1 MNMRFHTRAK
11 AQFLIAFIAALKGRS
26 STGKGELSMNRVAIL
41 LVSAL
46 LLAGTTLAQESAPKE
61 KVRTFTFTQDEPV
74 TMMAPFGMM
83 QREALPEGKIEFFS
97 AEMAGAGEVVTAAP
111 YTATATTES
120 TQVLADG
127 NKIVNKT
134 SSFVARDSQGRT
146 RRETDLRR
154 IGTMQ
159 VDSPKMVFINDP
171 TTHTQYIF
179 TPGGGEA
186 TKVVRSEGTWKEGPQ
201 IIDLRGMRERRMKEN
216 VIVNVQG
223 AREGQQSKESAEQVK
238 HEDLG
243 TQTIEGV
250 SAQGKRE
257 TVTIPAGQIGNER
270 PIEMVT
276 ETWFSPE
283 LHTMVLRKH
292 SDPRVGESTYRLTD
306 IKRNEPDAA
315 LFQPPPGTKV
325 SIERSLEVHREV
337 APSKE

>member
-1 MNMRFHTRAK
+1 
-11 AQFLIAFIAALKGRS
+11 
-26 STGKGELSMNRVAIL
+26 MNRIAIL
-41 LVSAL
+41 LAGAL
-46 LLAGTTLAQESAPKE
+46 LLAGTAVAQESAPKE
-61 KVRTFTFTQDEPV
+61 KRTFTFTQDEPI

-83 QREALPEGKIEFFS
+83 QYERMPEGKIEFFS
-97 AEMAGAGEVVTAAP
+97 AEMAGAGEVITNAP

-127 NKIVNKT
+127 NRIVSKT

-146 RRETDLRR
+146 RRETDLHR

-171 TTHTQYIF
+171 TKHTQYIF

-186 TKVVRSEGTWKEGPQ
+186 TKVIRNEGNWKEGPQ
-201 IIDLRGMRERRMKEN
+201 IIDLRGTRERALKEKLM
-216 VIVNVQG
+216 VTMQ
-223 AREGQQSKESAEQVK
+223 AAHEGQQSKESSEQVK

-270 PIEMVT
+270 PIEIVT
-276 ETWFSPE
+276 ETWFSPD

-292 SDPRVGESTYRLTD
+292 SDPRLGDSTYRLTD

-315 LFQPPPGTKV
+315 LFQPPAGAKV

>member
-1 MNMRFHTRAK
+1 MNRISILLF
-11 AQFLIAFIAALKGRS
+11 AAL
-26 STGKGELSMNRVAIL
+26 M
-41 LVSAL
+41 
-46 LLAGTTLAQESAPKE
+46 LAGSAAAQEAAPKE
-61 KVRTFTFTQDEPV
+61 KVRTFTFTQNDPI

-83 QREALPEGKIEFFS
+83 QYERMPEGKIEFFS
-97 AEMAGAGEVVTAAP
+97 AEMAGGGEVVTAAH

-127 NKIVNKT
+127 NRIVNKT
-134 SSFVARDSQGRT
+134 SSFVARDSQGRM
-146 RRETDLRR
+146 RRETDLHR

-159 VDSPKMVFINDP
+159 VDSPKTVFINDP

-179 TPGGGEA
+179 TPGGEA
-186 TKVVRSEGTWKEGPQ
+186 TKVVRSQGTWKEGPQ
-201 IIDLRGMRERRMKEN
+201 IIDLRNGKGERHVNEK

-223 AREGQQSKESAEQVK
+223 AHERQQSKESSEQVK

-257 TVTIPAGQIGNER
+257 TVTIPAGQIGNEK
-270 PIEMVT
+270 PIEIVT

-292 SDPRVGESTYRLTD
+292 SDPRLGDSTYRLTD

-325 SIERSLEVHREV
+325 SVEPLLELHKEM

>member
-1 MNMRFHTRAK
+1 
-11 AQFLIAFIAALKGRS
+11 
-26 STGKGELSMNRVAIL
+26 V
-41 LVSAL
+41 
-46 LLAGTTLAQESAPKE
+46 AQESAPKIQA
-61 KVRTFTFTQDEPV
+61 RTFTFTQDEPI
-74 TMMAPFGMM
+74 TMVAPFGMM
-83 QREALPEGKIEFFS
+83 QYERIPEGKIEFFS

-127 NKIVNKT
+127 NRIVNKT

-186 TKVVRSEGTWKEGPQ
+186 TKVIRSEGNWKEGPQ
-201 IIDLRGMRERRMKEN
+201 IIDLRATRERRMKEK
-216 VIVNVQG
+216 VVVNVQG
-223 AREGQQSKESAEQVK
+223 AHEGQQSKESAEQVK

-257 TVTIPAGQIGNER
+257 TVTIPAGEIGNER

-292 SDPRVGESTYRLTD
+292 SDPRMGESTYRLTD
-306 IKRNEPDAA
+306 IKRNEPDAS
-315 LFQPPPGTKV
+315 LFQAPAGAKLRSEPV
-325 SIERSLEVHREV
+325 IELHRET
-337 APSKE
+337 APPKE

>member
-1 MNMRFHTRAK
+1 
-11 AQFLIAFIAALKGRS
+11 
-26 STGKGELSMNRVAIL
+26 MNRIAIL
-41 LVSAL
+41 LAGAL
-46 LLAGTTLAQESAPKE
+46 LLAGSLAAQQSAQKE
-61 KVRTFTFTQDEPV
+61 KVRTFTFTQDEPI

-83 QREALPEGKIEFFS
+83 QYERVPEGKIEFFS
-97 AEMAGAGEVVTAAP
+97 AEMAGAGEIVTAAP

-146 RRETDLRR
+146 RRETDLHR

-159 VDSPKMVFINDP
+159 VDSPKTVFINDP
-171 TTHTQYIF
+171 TAHTQYIF
-179 TPGGGEA
+179 TPGGEA
-186 TKVVRSEGTWKEGPQ
+186 TKVIRSNSTWKEEPQ
-201 IIDLRGMRERRMKEN
+201 IIDLRGNDLRSGKGERHINEKVMEQVIVKVGGPHDPQQRKEN
-216 VIVNVQG
+216 N
-223 AREGQQSKESAEQVK
+223 EQIK

-257 TVTIPAGQIGNER
+257 TVTIPAGEIGNER
-270 PIEMVT
+270 PIEIVT

-292 SDPRVGESTYRLTD
+292 SDPRLGDSTYRLTD

-325 SIERSLEVHREV
+325 SVEPMLELHKES

>member
-1 MNMRFHTRAK
+1 
-11 AQFLIAFIAALKGRS
+11 
-26 STGKGELSMNRVAIL
+26 MNRIAIL
-41 LVSAL
+41 LAGAL
-46 LLAGTTLAQESAPKE
+46 LLAGSLAAQESAPKE
-61 KVRTFTFTQDEPV
+61 KVRTFTFTQNEPI

-83 QREALPEGKIEFFS
+83 QYERMAEGKIELFS
-97 AEMAGAGEVVTAAP
+97 AEMAGAGEVVTSAP

-127 NKIVNKT
+127 NRIVNKT
-134 SSFVARDSQGRT
+134 SSFVARDSQGRM
-146 RRETDLRR
+146 RRETDLHR

-159 VDSPKMVFINDP
+159 VDSPKTVFINDP

-179 TPGGGEA
+179 TPGGEA
-186 TKVVRSEGTWKEGPQ
+186 TKVVRSQGTWKEGPQ
-201 IIDLRGMRERRMKEN
+201 IIDLRNGKGERHVNEK

-223 AREGQQSKESAEQVK
+223 AHERQQSKESSEQVK

-257 TVTIPAGQIGNER
+257 TVTIPAGQIGNEK
-270 PIEMVT
+270 PIEIVT

-292 SDPRVGESTYRLTD
+292 SDPRLGDSTYRLTD

-325 SIERSLEVHREV
+325 SVEPLLELHKEM

>member
-1 MNMRFHTRAK
+1 
-11 AQFLIAFIAALKGRS
+11 
-26 STGKGELSMNRVAIL
+26 MNRIAIL
-41 LVSAL
+41 LLSAL
-46 LLAGTTLAQESAPKE
+46 AIAGSAAAQESAPKE
-61 KVRTFTFTQDEPV
+61 KVRTFTFTQNEPI

-83 QREALPEGKIEFFS
+83 QGESLPEGKIEFFS

-127 NKIVNKT
+127 NRIVNKT

-146 RRETDLRR
+146 RRETDLHR

-159 VDSPKMVFINDP
+159 IDSPKTVFINDP

-186 TKVVRSEGTWKEGPQ
+186 TKVVRSEGNWKEGPQ
-201 IIDLRGMRERRMKEN
+201 IIELRKTREQRLKDKT
-216 VIVNVQG
+216 IVTVQG
-223 AREGQQSKESAEQVK
+223 AHEGQQSKESSEQVK

-243 TQTIEGV
+243 TQTLEGV

-257 TVTIPAGQIGNER
+257 TVTIPAGEIGNER
-270 PIEMVT
+270 PIEIVT

-292 SDPRVGESTYRLTD
+292 SDPRVGDSTYRLTE
-306 IKRNEPDAA
+306 IKRNEPDAS
-315 LFQPPPGTKV
+315 LFQPPAGTKV
-325 SIERSLEVHREV
+325 SIERTLELHKEI

>member
-1 MNMRFHTRAK
+1 
-11 AQFLIAFIAALKGRS
+11 
-26 STGKGELSMNRVAIL
+26 MNRIAIL
-41 LVSAL
+41 LAGAL
-46 LLAGTTLAQESAPKE
+46 LLAGSLAAQQSAQKE
-61 KVRTFTFTQDEPV
+61 KVRTFTFTQNEPM
-74 TMMAPFGMM
+74 TMMSPFGMM
-83 QREALPEGKIEFFS
+83 QYERMPEGKIEFFS

-146 RRETDLRR
+146 RRETDLHR

-159 VDSPKMVFINDP
+159 VDSPKTVFINDP
-171 TTHTQYIF
+171 TAHTQYIF
-179 TPGGGEA
+179 TPGGEA
-186 TKVVRSEGTWKEGPQ
+186 TKVVRSNSTWKEGPQ
-201 IIDLRGMRERRMKEN
+201 ILDLRNGKGEQHIKEK

-223 AREGQQSKESAEQVK
+223 AHERQQSKESSEQVK

-257 TVTIPAGQIGNER
+257 TVTIPAGEIGNER
-270 PIEMVT
+270 PIEIMT

-292 SDPRVGESTYRLTD
+292 SDPRFGDSTYRLTD
-306 IKRNEPDAA
+306 IKRNEPDAS

-325 SIERSLEVHREV
+325 SVEPLLELHKEM

>member
-1 MNMRFHTRAK
+1 
-11 AQFLIAFIAALKGRS
+11 
-26 STGKGELSMNRVAIL
+26 MNRIAVL
-41 LVSAL
+41 LLSAL
-46 LLAGTTLAQESAPKE
+46 MMAGSAAAQESAPKE
-61 KVRTFTFTQDEPV
+61 KVRTFTFTQDEPI

-83 QREALPEGKIEFFS
+83 QYERLPEGKIEFFS

-127 NKIVNKT
+127 NRIVNKT

-146 RRETDLRR
+146 RRETDLHR

-159 VDSPKMVFINDP
+159 VDSPKTIFINDP
-171 TTHTQYIF
+171 ASHTQYIF
-179 TPGGGEA
+179 SPGGEA
-186 TKVVRSEGTWKEGPQ
+186 TKVIRSESSWKEKPQ
-201 IIDLRGMRERRMKEN
+201 IIELRTARERRVKDK
-216 VIVNVQG
+216 VFVTTQG
-223 AREGQQSKESAEQVK
+223 VREIQQSKESNEQVK

-270 PIEMVT
+270 PIEIVS

-292 SDPRVGESTYRLTD
+292 SDPRQGESTYRLTD
-306 IKRNEPDAA
+306 IKRNEPDAS
-315 LFQPPPGTKV
+315 LFQPPAGTKV
-325 SIERSLEVHREV
+325 SVEPVLELHKEI

>member
-1 MNMRFHTRAK
+1 
-11 AQFLIAFIAALKGRS
+11 
-26 STGKGELSMNRVAIL
+26 MNRIAIL
-41 LVSAL
+41 LAGV
-46 LLAGTTLAQESAPKE
+46 LLAGSLAAQESAPKE
-61 KVRTFTFTQDEPV
+61 KVRTFTFTQNDPI

-83 QREALPEGKIEFFS
+83 QYERMPEGKIEFFS

-111 YTATATTES
+111 YSATATTES
-120 TQVLADG
+120 TQVLGDG
-127 NKIVNKT
+127 NRIVNKT

-146 RRETDLRR
+146 RRETDLHR

-159 VDSPKMVFINDP
+159 VDSPKTVFINDP

-179 TPGGGEA
+179 TPGGEA
-186 TKVVRSEGTWKEGPQ
+186 TKVVRSEGNWKESPQ
-201 IIDLRGMRERRMKEN
+201 IIELRSQREVRLKDKT
-216 VIVNVQG
+216 IVTVQG
-223 AREGQQSKESAEQVK
+223 AHEGQQNKESSEQVK

-257 TVTIPAGQIGNER
+257 TVTIPAGQIGNEK
-270 PIEMVT
+270 PIEIVT

-292 SDPRVGESTYRLTD
+292 SDPRLGESTYRLTD
-306 IKRNEPDAA
+306 IKRNEPDAS
-315 LFQPPPGTKV
+315 LFQPPAGAKV
-325 SIERSLEVHREV
+325 LGERTLELHKEI

>member
-1 MNMRFHTRAK
+1 
-11 AQFLIAFIAALKGRS
+11 
-26 STGKGELSMNRVAIL
+26 MNRIAIL

-46 LLAGTTLAQESAPKE
+46 LLAGTAVAQESAPKIQA
-61 KVRTFTFTQDEPV
+61 RTFTFTQDEPI
-74 TMMAPFGMM
+74 TMVAPFGMM
-83 QREALPEGKIEFFS
+83 QYERIPEGKIEFFS

-127 NKIVNKT
+127 NRIVNKT

-186 TKVVRSEGTWKEGPQ
+186 TKVIRSEGNWKEGPQ
-201 IIDLRGMRERRMKEN
+201 IIDLRATRERRMKEK
-216 VIVNVQG
+216 VVVNVQG
-223 AREGQQSKESAEQVK
+223 AHEGQQSKESAEQVK

-257 TVTIPAGQIGNER
+257 TVTIPAGEIGNER

-292 SDPRVGESTYRLTD
+292 SDPRMGESTYRLTD
-306 IKRNEPDAA
+306 IKRNEPDAS
-315 LFQPPPGTKV
+315 LFQAPAGAKLRSEPV
-325 SIERSLEVHREV
+325 IELHRET
-337 APSKE
+337 APPKE

>member
-1 MNMRFHTRAK
+1 
-11 AQFLIAFIAALKGRS
+11 
-26 STGKGELSMNRVAIL
+26 MNRIAV
-41 LVSAL
+41 L
-46 LLAGTTLAQESAPKE
+46 LLGALVMAGSATAQESAPKE
-61 KVRTFTFTQDEPV
+61 KIRTFTFTQNDPI
-74 TMMAPFGMM
+74 TMVAPLTMMM
-83 QREALPEGKIEFFS
+83 QRERLPEGEISFFS
-97 AEMAGAGEVVTAAP
+97 TEMAGAGELVTAAP

-127 NKIVNKT
+127 NRIVNKT

-146 RRETDLRR
+146 RRETDLHR

-159 VDSPKMVFINDP
+159 VDSPKTVFINDP
-171 TTHTQYIF
+171 TKHTQYIF
-179 TPGGGEA
+179 IPGGEA
-186 TKVVRSEGTWKEGPQ
+186 TKVIRSEGNWKEEPQ
-201 IIDLRGMRERRMKEN
+201 IVDLRGTRERRLKEKT
-216 VIVNVQG
+216 IVTVQG
-223 AREGQQSKESAEQVK
+223 AHEAQQRKESSEQIK

-257 TVTIPAGQIGNER
+257 TVTIPAGEIGNER
-270 PIEMVT
+270 PIEIVT

-292 SDPRVGESTYRLTD
+292 SDPRMGDSTYRLTD

-325 SIERSLEVHREV
+325 SVEPMLELHKEI

>member
-1 MNMRFHTRAK
+1 
-11 AQFLIAFIAALKGRS
+11 
-26 STGKGELSMNRVAIL
+26 MNRIAIL
-41 LVSAL
+41 LAGAL
-46 LLAGTTLAQESAPKE
+46 LLAGSLAAQQSAQKE
-61 KVRTFTFTQDEPV
+61 KVRTFTFTQDEPI

-83 QREALPEGKIEFFS
+83 QYERMPEGKIEFFS

-111 YTATATTES
+111 YTATATTEN
-120 TQVLADG
+120 TQVVADG
-127 NKIVNKT
+127 NRIVNKT

-146 RRETDLRR
+146 RRETDLHR

-159 VDSPKMVFINDP
+159 VDSPKTVFINDP
-171 TTHTQYIF
+171 TAHTQYIF
-179 TPGGGEA
+179 TPGGEA
-186 TKVVRSEGTWKEGPQ
+186 TKVIRSNSTWKEGPQ
-201 IIDLRGMRERRMKEN
+201 ILDLRSGKGERHVNEKVNEQIIVKVGGPHSPQQMKEN
-216 VIVNVQG
+216 N
-223 AREGQQSKESAEQVK
+223 EQIK

-257 TVTIPAGQIGNER
+257 TVTIPAGEIGNER

-292 SDPRVGESTYRLTD
+292 SDPRMGDSTYRLTD

-325 SIERSLEVHREV
+325 SVEPMLELHKEI
-337 APSKE
+337 APKE

>member
-1 MNMRFHTRAK
+1 
-11 AQFLIAFIAALKGRS
+11 
-26 STGKGELSMNRVAIL
+26 MNRIAIL
-41 LVSAL
+41 LAGAL
-46 LLAGTTLAQESAPKE
+46 LLAGTAVAQDSAPKE
-61 KVRTFTFTQDEPV
+61 KVRTFTFTQNEPM

-83 QREALPEGKIEFFS
+83 QYERMPEGKVEFFS

-146 RRETDLRR
+146 RRETDLHR

-159 VDSPKMVFINDP
+159 VDSPKTVFINDP
-171 TTHTQYIF
+171 TKHTQYIF
-179 TPGGGEA
+179 TPGGEA
-186 TKVVRSEGTWKEGPQ
+186 TKVVRSEGNWKESPQ
-201 IIDLRGMRERRMKEN
+201 IIELRTAREQRLKEKTIVVAQAAHDAQKSKEN
-216 VIVNVQG
+216 N
-223 AREGQQSKESAEQVK
+223 EQVK

-257 TVTIPAGQIGNER
+257 TVTIPVGEIGNER
-270 PIEMVT
+270 PIEIVT

-283 LHTMVLRKH
+283 LRTMVLRKH
-292 SDPRVGESTYRLTD
+292 SDPRLGDSTYRLTD

-315 LFQPPPGTKV
+315 LFQPPAGAKV
-325 SIERSLEVHREV
+325 NVEPIIELHKEI

>member
-1 MNMRFHTRAK
+1 
-11 AQFLIAFIAALKGRS
+11 
-26 STGKGELSMNRVAIL
+26 MNRIAIL

-46 LLAGTTLAQESAPKE
+46 LLAGTVAAQESAPKE
-61 KVRTFTFTQDEPV
+61 KVRTFTFTQDEPM

-83 QREALPEGKIEFFS
+83 QRERLPEGEISFFS

-120 TQVLADG
+120 TQVLGDG
-127 NKIVNKT
+127 NRIVNKT
-134 SSFVARDSQGRT
+134 SSCVARDSQGRT
-146 RRETDLRR
+146 RRETDLHR

-159 VDSPKMVFINDP
+159 VDSPKTIFINDP
-171 TTHTQYIF
+171 ATHTQYIF
-179 TPGGGEA
+179 TRGGAEA
-186 TKVVRSEGTWKEGPQ
+186 TKVIRNEGTWKEGPQ
-201 IIDLRGMRERRMKEN
+201 IIDLRGTSERRVKNKVFVTTQGMRES
-216 VIVNVQG
+216 
-223 AREGQQSKESAEQVK
+223 QQSKESAEQVK

-270 PIEMVT
+270 PIEIVT

-292 SDPRVGESTYRLTD
+292 SDPRMGDSTYRLTD
-306 IKRNEPDAA
+306 IKRTEPDAS
-315 LFQPPPGTKV
+315 LFQPPAGTKV
-325 SIERSLEVHREV
+325 SVEPMLELHREA

>member
-1 MNMRFHTRAK
+1 
-11 AQFLIAFIAALKGRS
+11 
-26 STGKGELSMNRVAIL
+26 MNRIAIL
-41 LVSAL
+41 LLSAL
-46 LLAGTTLAQESAPKE
+46 LLAGTVAAQESAPKE
-61 KVRTFTFTQDEPV
+61 KVRTFTFTQDEPI

-83 QREALPEGKIEFFS
+83 QRERLPEGEISFFS
-97 AEMAGAGEVVTAAP
+97 TEMAGAGEVVTAAP
-111 YTATATTES
+111 YTATATTET
-120 TQVLADG
+120 TQVLGDG
-127 NKIVNKT
+127 NRIVNNT
-134 SSFVARDSQGRT
+134 SSFLARDSQGRT
-146 RRETDLRR
+146 RRETDLHR

-186 TKVVRSEGTWKEGPQ
+186 TKVIRSEGSWKEGPQ
-201 IIDLRGMRERRMKEN
+201 IIDLRGQREQRIKEKT
-216 VIVNVQG
+216 IVALQH
-223 AREGQQSKESAEQVK
+223 AREGQSKESSEQVK

-270 PIEMVT
+270 PIEIVT

-292 SDPRVGESTYRLTD
+292 SDPRTGDSTYRLTD
-306 IKRNEPDAA
+306 IKRTEPDAS
-315 LFQPPPGTKV
+315 LFHAPPGTKV
-325 SIERSLEVHREV
+325 SIERSLEMHREV

>member
-1 MNMRFHTRAK
+1 
-11 AQFLIAFIAALKGRS
+11 
-26 STGKGELSMNRVAIL
+26 MNRVVVL
-41 LVSAL
+41 LLSGC
-46 LLAGTTLAQESAPKE
+46 LLAGSASAQQSAPKE
-61 KVRTFTFTQDEPV
+61 KVRTFTFTQDEPI
-74 TMMAPFGMM
+74 TMMAPPGNMM
-83 QREALPEGKIEFFS
+83 FQSERLPEGKIEFFS
-97 AEMAGAGEVVTAAP
+97 AEMAGAGEVVTASP

-146 RRETDLRR
+146 RRETDLHR
-154 IGTMQ
+154 IGNLPVEAQKT
-159 VDSPKMVFINDP
+159 VFINDP

-179 TPGGGEA
+179 TPGGEA
-186 TKVVRSEGTWKEGPQ
+186 TKVVRSEGSWKEGPQ
-201 IIDLRGMRERRMKEN
+201 IIELGGQPERRSQKK
-216 VIVNVQG
+216 VIVNVQNV
-223 AREGQQSKESAEQVK
+223 REGQQSSKESNEQIK

-243 TQTIEGV
+243 MQTIEGV

-270 PIEMVT
+270 PIEIVT

-283 LHTMVLRKH
+283 LHTLVLRKH
-292 SDPRVGESTYRLTD
+292 SDPRMGDSTYRLTD

-325 SIERSLEVHREV
+325 SVEPVLELHKQL

>member
-1 MNMRFHTRAK
+1 
-11 AQFLIAFIAALKGRS
+11 
-26 STGKGELSMNRVAIL
+26 MNRFAIL
-41 LVSAL
+41 LLSAL
-46 LLAGTTLAQESAPKE
+46 VLVGSTAAQESAPKE

-74 TMMAPFGMM
+74 TMMAPFSMMM
-83 QREALPEGKIEFFS
+83 QNERLPEGKIEFFS

-146 RRETDLRR
+146 RRETDLHR

-159 VDSPKMVFINDP
+159 VDSPKTVFINDP

-179 TPGGGEA
+179 TPGGEA
-186 TKVVRSEGTWKEGPQ
+186 TKVLRSEGNWKEGPQ
-201 IIDLRGMRERRMKEN
+201 IIELRKMREQRLKDKT
-216 VIVNVQG
+216 IVTVQG
-223 AREGQQSKESAEQVK
+223 AHEGQQSKESSEQVK

-257 TVTIPAGQIGNER
+257 TVTIPAGQIGNEKA
-270 PIEMVT
+270 IEIVT

-292 SDPRVGESTYRLTD
+292 SDPRLGDSTYRLTD
-306 IKRNEPDAA
+306 IKRNEPDAS
-315 LFQPPPGTKV
+315 LFQPPPGAKV
-325 SIERSLEVHREV
+325 SIERSLELHKEI

>member
-1 MNMRFHTRAK
+1 
-11 AQFLIAFIAALKGRS
+11 
-26 STGKGELSMNRVAIL
+26 MNRIAIL
-41 LVSAL
+41 LASAL
-46 LLAGTTLAQESAPKE
+46 LLAGTLAAQESAPKE
-61 KVRTFTFTQDEPV
+61 KVRTFTFTQGEPI

-83 QREALPEGKIEFFS
+83 QYERMPEGKIEFFS

-127 NKIVNKT
+127 NRIVNKT
-134 SSFVARDSQGRT
+134 SSLVARDSQGRT
-146 RRETDLRR
+146 RRETDLHR

-159 VDSPKMVFINDP
+159 VDSPKTVFINDP

-186 TKVVRSEGTWKEGPQ
+186 TKVIRSEGNWKESPQ
-201 IIDLRGMRERRMKEN
+201 IIDLRSQREERLKEKMILK
-216 VIVNVQG
+216 VG
-223 AREGQQSKESAEQVK
+223 DAHEGQQSKESSEQVK

-270 PIEMVT
+270 PIEIVT

-292 SDPRVGESTYRLTD
+292 SDPRLGDSTYRLTD
-306 IKRNEPDAA
+306 IKRNEPDAS
-315 LFQPPPGTKV
+315 LFQPPAGAKLRSEPI
-325 SIERSLEVHREV
+325 IELHRET
-337 APSKE
+337 APPKE

>member
-1 MNMRFHTRAK
+1 
-11 AQFLIAFIAALKGRS
+11 
-26 STGKGELSMNRVAIL
+26 
-41 LVSAL
+41 
-46 LLAGTTLAQESAPKE
+46 
-61 KVRTFTFTQDEPV
+61 
-74 TMMAPFGMM
+74 MMF
-83 QREALPEGKIEFFS
+83 QSERLPEGKIEFFS

-146 RRETDLRR
+146 RRETDLHR

-159 VDSPKMVFINDP
+159 VDSPKTVFINDP
-171 TTHTQYIF
+171 TAHTQYIF
-179 TPGGGEA
+179 TPGGEA
-186 TKVVRSEGTWKEGPQ
+186 TKVIRSQGSWKEGPQ
-201 IIDLRGMRERRMKEN
+201 IIDLQGNDLRNGKSERRVNQK

-223 AREGQQSKESAEQVK
+223 GHEGQRMKESTEQVK

-257 TVTIPAGQIGNER
+257 TVTIPAGEIGNER
-270 PIEMVT
+270 PIEIVT

-283 LHTMVLRKH
+283 LHTMVLREH
-292 SDPRVGESTYRLTD
+292 SDPRLGDSTYKLTD
-306 IKRNEPDAA
+306 IKRNEPDAS

-325 SIERSLEVHREV
+325 SVEPMLELHKEM

>member
-1 MNMRFHTRAK
+1 
-11 AQFLIAFIAALKGRS
+11 
-26 STGKGELSMNRVAIL
+26 MNRIAIL
-41 LVSAL
+41 LLSTLVMAGSA
-46 LLAGTTLAQESAPKE
+46 TAQESAPKE
-61 KVRTFTFTQDEPV
+61 KVRTFTFTQNDPI

-83 QREALPEGKIEFFS
+83 QYERMPEGKIEFFS

-120 TQVLADG
+120 TQVLGDG
-127 NKIVNKT
+127 NRIVNKT

-146 RRETDLRR
+146 RRETDSRR

-186 TKVVRSEGTWKEGPQ
+186 TKVIRSEGNWKEGPQ
-201 IIDLRGMRERRMKEN
+201 IIDLRATRERRMKEK
-216 VIVNVQG
+216 VVVNVQG

-250 SAQGKRE
+250 PAQGKRE
-257 TVTIPAGQIGNER
+257 TVTIPAGEIGNER

-292 SDPRVGESTYRLTD
+292 SDPRMGESTYRLTD
-306 IKRNEPDAA
+306 IKRTEPDAS
-315 LFQPPPGTKV
+315 LFHAPPGTKV

>member
-1 MNMRFHTRAK
+1 
-11 AQFLIAFIAALKGRS
+11 
-26 STGKGELSMNRVAIL
+26 MNRIAVL
-41 LVSAL
+41 LLSAL
-46 LLAGTTLAQESAPKE
+46 MMAGSAAAQESAPKE
-61 KVRTFTFTQDEPV
+61 KVRTFTFTQDEPI

-83 QREALPEGKIEFFS
+83 QYERLPEGKIEFFS

-127 NKIVNKT
+127 NRIVNKT

-146 RRETDLRR
+146 RRETDLHR

-159 VDSPKMVFINDP
+159 VDSPKTVFINDP
-171 TTHTQYIF
+171 TAHTQYIF
-179 TPGGGEA
+179 TPGGEA
-186 TKVVRSEGTWKEGPQ
+186 TKVIRSEGSWKESPQ
-201 IIDLRGMRERRMKEN
+201 ILDLRGNDLRGNDLRSGKGERRINEK
-216 VIVNVQG
+216 VIVKMQG
-223 AREGQQSKESAEQVK
+223 THDVQQSKESNEQVK

-270 PIEMVT
+270 PIEIVT

-292 SDPRVGESTYRLTD
+292 SDPRLGDSTYRLAD
-306 IKRNEPDAA
+306 IKRNEPDAS
-315 LFQPPPGTKV
+315 LFQPPAGTKV
-325 SIERSLEVHREV
+325 SVEPMLERHKEM

>member
-1 MNMRFHTRAK
+1 
-11 AQFLIAFIAALKGRS
+11 
-26 STGKGELSMNRVAIL
+26 MNRITAL

-46 LLAGTTLAQESAPKE
+46 VLAGTVMAQESAPKE
-61 KVRTFTFTQDEPV
+61 KVRTLTFTQDEPI
-74 TMMAPFGMM
+74 TMMAPPGNMM
-83 QREALPEGKIEFFS
+83 FQSERLPEGKIEFFS

-146 RRETDLRR
+146 RRETDLHR
-154 IGTMQ
+154 IGNLP
-159 VDSPKMVFINDP
+159 VDAQKTVFINDP

-179 TPGGGEA
+179 TPGGEA

-201 IIDLRGMRERRMKEN
+201 IIELGGQPDRRSQKK
-216 VIVNVQG
+216 VIVNVQNV
-223 AREGQQSKESAEQVK
+223 REGQQSSKDSNEQIK

-243 TQTIEGV
+243 TQTIEGL

-257 TVTIPAGQIGNER
+257 TVTIPAGQIGNEK
-270 PIEMVT
+270 PIEIVT

-283 LHTMVLRKH
+283 LHTLVLRKH
-292 SDPRVGESTYRLTD
+292 SDPRMGDSTYRLTD

-325 SIERSLEVHREV
+325 SVEPVLELHKQL

>member
-1 MNMRFHTRAK
+1 
-11 AQFLIAFIAALKGRS
+11 
-26 STGKGELSMNRVAIL
+26 MNRVAIL

-46 LLAGTTLAQESAPKE
+46 LLGGTVAAQESAPKE
-61 KVRTFTFTQDEPV
+61 KARTFTFTQDEPITMV
-74 TMMAPFGMM
+74 APLTMML
-83 QREALPEGKIEFFS
+83 QRERLPEGEISFFS

-127 NKIVNKT
+127 NRIVNKT

-186 TKVVRSEGTWKEGPQ
+186 TKVIRSEGNWKEGPQ
-201 IIDLRGMRERRMKEN
+201 IIDLRATRERRMKEK
-216 VIVNVQG
+216 VVVNVQG

-257 TVTIPAGQIGNER
+257 TVTIPAGEIGNER

-292 SDPRVGESTYRLTD
+292 SDPRMGESTYRLTD
-306 IKRNEPDAA
+306 IKRNEPDAS
-315 LFQPPPGTKV
+315 LFQAPAGAKLRSEPV
-325 SIERSLEVHREV
+325 IELHRET
-337 APSKE
+337 APPKE

>member
-1 MNMRFHTRAK
+1 
-11 AQFLIAFIAALKGRS
+11 
-26 STGKGELSMNRVAIL
+26 MNRIAIL
-41 LVSAL
+41 LLSACVM
-46 LLAGTTLAQESAPKE
+46 AGSVAAQESAPKE
-61 KVRTFTFTQDEPV
+61 KVRTFTFTQNEPI

-83 QREALPEGKIEFFS
+83 QGESLPEGKIEFFS

-127 NKIVNKT
+127 NRIVNKT

-146 RRETDLRR
+146 RRETDLHR

-159 VDSPKMVFINDP
+159 IDSPKTVFINDP

-186 TKVVRSEGTWKEGPQ
+186 TKVVRSEGNWKEGPQ
-201 IIDLRGMRERRMKEN
+201 IIELRKTREQRLKDKT
-216 VIVNVQG
+216 IVTVQG
-223 AREGQQSKESAEQVK
+223 AHEGQQSKESSEQVK
-238 HEDLG
+238 REDLG
-243 TQTIEGV
+243 TQTIEGL

-270 PIEMVT
+270 PIEIVT
-276 ETWFSPE
+276 ETWFSPD

-292 SDPRVGESTYRLTD
+292 SDPRVGDSTYRLTE
-306 IKRNEPDAA
+306 IKRNEPDAS
-315 LFQPPPGTKV
+315 LFQPPAGAKV
-325 SIERSLEVHREV
+325 SIERTLELHKEI

>member
-1 MNMRFHTRAK
+1 
-11 AQFLIAFIAALKGRS
+11 
-26 STGKGELSMNRVAIL
+26 MNRIAIL
-41 LVSAL
+41 LLSGCV
-46 LLAGTTLAQESAPKE
+46 LAGSAAAQDSAPKE
-61 KVRTFTFTQDEPV
+61 KVRTFTFTQDEPI

-83 QREALPEGKIEFFS
+83 QGENMPEGKIAFFS

-120 TQVLADG
+120 TQVLGDG
-127 NKIVNKT
+127 NRIVNKT

-146 RRETDLRR
+146 RRETDLHR

-159 VDSPKMVFINDP
+159 VDSPKTVFINDP

-179 TPGGGEA
+179 TPGGEA
-186 TKVVRSEGTWKEGPQ
+186 TKVVRSESSWKEKPQ
-201 IIDLRGMRERRMKEN
+201 IIELRTAREQRIKDKT
-216 VIVNVQG
+216 IVTVQG
-223 AREGQQSKESAEQVK
+223 AREGQQSKESSEQVK

-270 PIEMVT
+270 PIEIVS

-292 SDPRVGESTYRLTD
+292 SDPRMGESTYRLTD
-306 IKRNEPDAA
+306 IKRNEPDAS

-325 SIERSLEVHREV
+325 SVEPLLELHKEI

>member
-1 MNMRFHTRAK
+1 
-11 AQFLIAFIAALKGRS
+11 
-26 STGKGELSMNRVAIL
+26 MNRVAIL

-46 LLAGTTLAQESAPKE
+46 LLAGAAAAQESAPKE
-61 KVRTFTFTQDEPV
+61 KVRTFTFTQDEPI
-74 TMMAPFGMM
+74 TMMAPFAMM
-83 QREALPEGKIEFFS
+83 QGERLPEGKIEFFS

-127 NKIVNKT
+127 NRIVNKT

-146 RRETDLRR
+146 RRETDLHR

-159 VDSPKMVFINDP
+159 VDSPKTVFINDP
-171 TTHTQYIF
+171 TAHTQYIF
-179 TPGGGEA
+179 TPGGEA
-186 TKVVRSEGTWKEGPQ
+186 TKVIRSESTWKEGPQ
-201 IIDLRGMRERRMKEN
+201 ILDLRSGKGERHANEKVLEK
-216 VIVNVQG
+216 VIVKVG
-223 AREGQQSKESAEQVK
+223 GPHDPLQSKESNEQVK

-257 TVTIPAGQIGNER
+257 TVTISAGQIGNER
-270 PIEMVT
+270 PIEIVT

-292 SDPRVGESTYRLTD
+292 SDPRLGDSIYRLTD
-306 IKRNEPDAA
+306 IKRNEPDAS
-315 LFQPPPGTKV
+315 LFQPPAGAKLRSEPV
-325 SIERSLEVHREV
+325 IELHRET